1 MTIKEILEKFGKR
14 DKGFKNAQREE
25 EIKEK
30 IEKRKLTPN
39 ERDLNRRLEEKRQEG
54 INEHLKRLK
63 DEERSGMLKSKM
75 MDRENMFNNEEGRNM
90 LKQEKIFH
98 IQKSSNSF
106 FS

>member
-1 MTIKEILEKFGKR
+1 MTIKEILAKFGKR
-14 DKGFKNAQREE
+14 DKQFQTAQKEE
-25 EIKEK
+25 EIRAK

-39 ERDLNRRLEEKRQEG
+39 ERDLNRRLEEKRQEE

-75 MDRENMFNNEEGRNM
+75 MDTENMFNKEEGSNM
-90 LKQEKIFH
+90 LRQKSIFN